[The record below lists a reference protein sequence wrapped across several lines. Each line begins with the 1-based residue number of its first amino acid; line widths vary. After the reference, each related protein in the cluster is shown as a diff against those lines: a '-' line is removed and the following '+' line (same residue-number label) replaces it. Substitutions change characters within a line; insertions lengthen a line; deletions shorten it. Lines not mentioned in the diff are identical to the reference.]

1 MPPLLHRLAELQPE
15 QLNYLGVSYG
25 LTPTLF
31 KFWKRSGY
39 VPMYI
44 RQTAND
50 LTGEHTCIMIRSL
63 SSTMDSNQ
71 AWITSFAQ
79 GQSPKLP
86 LDFAAPP
93 PVP

>member
-1 MPPLLHRLAELQPE
+1 MPPLLHRLSELQPE

-25 LTPTLF
+25 LTPSLF
-31 KFWKRSGY
+31 KFWKRAGY

-63 SSTMDSNQ
+63 SSTIESNQ

-79 GQSPKLP
+79 GESKR
-86 LDFAAPP
+86 A
-93 PVP
+93 